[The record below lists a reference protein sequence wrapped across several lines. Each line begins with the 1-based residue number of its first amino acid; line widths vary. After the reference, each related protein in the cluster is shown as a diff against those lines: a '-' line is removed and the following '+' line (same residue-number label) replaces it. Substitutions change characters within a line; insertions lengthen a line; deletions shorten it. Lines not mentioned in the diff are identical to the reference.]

1 MLREF
6 RGRVEEEVRRD
17 GQATGT
23 AAGMR
28 PGTNPL
34 TPPNTLN
41 QPTNNPHTHPL
52 EPSNPPDVLGLSPR
66 SQPRS
71 GGSGVPSSESCN
83 KAKAKKHT
91 DNGPF
96 CSIVRAD
103 ALTLRNA
110 AASLAFALTHALP

>member
-1 MLREF
+1 MLCELR
-6 RGRVEEEVRRD
+6 RGLEEEVRRD
-17 GQATGT
+17 GQAAGT

-34 TPPNTLN
+34 TPPNTLT
-41 QPTNNPHTHPL
+41 QPPNPHTHPL

-83 KAKAKKHT
+83 KAKAKAKAKAVFT
-91 DNGPF
+91 GAKREFTTGGAEVP
-96 CSIVRAD
+96 
-103 ALTLRNA
+103 
-110 AASLAFALTHALP
+110 